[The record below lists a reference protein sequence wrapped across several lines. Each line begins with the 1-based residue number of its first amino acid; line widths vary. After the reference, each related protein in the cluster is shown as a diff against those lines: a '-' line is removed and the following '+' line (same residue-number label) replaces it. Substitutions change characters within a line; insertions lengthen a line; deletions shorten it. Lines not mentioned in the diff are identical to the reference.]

1 MLPGPPFLGAHKA
14 RIVGN
19 YRLREA
25 QGRETGDMG
34 GRQGWRGCVS
44 TGAVTPAWQPGREGA
59 DTKAPIKLPRA
70 DRFYRHSGWGHDI
83 IRSQSGAPPALFS
96 SLGLVSVVVE
106 VHSW

>member
-1 MLPGPPFLGAHKA
+1 M
-14 RIVGN
+14 VG
-19 YRLREA
+19 R
-25 QGRETGDMG
+25 G
-34 GRQGWRGCVS
+34 GGVS

-83 IRSQSGAPPALFS
+83 IRSQVGAPPALFS